1 MRRCSALR
9 SAGDAVP
16 FADAAREGEG
26 RWGGGADGL
35 STRRLRVPGRPATA
49 LALSRGGGRE
59 RTNSNGRVPD
69 PDARAAREA
78 VERLAAPEPHR
89 ALRRVLAASPRARP
103 LAERRQRPGGLRAEA
118 HCPACGRRARR

>member
-1 MRRCSALR
+1 AYPGVEQGACRR
-9 SAGDAVP
+9 
-16 FADAAREGEG
+16 FARHAPCFVEGGG

-103 LAERRQRPGGLRAEA
+103 LAERQRPGGLRGQAD
-118 HCPACGRRARR
+118 CPARGDRARG